1 VNSLGHDRTVQRRR
15 GFSLVELLVV
25 IGILAALMALILPA
39 VQKVREAANRMT
51 CANNLRQLGIAA
63 HHFHSDRGRLP
74 PGYIGPDPAE
84 FDRFPTNLH
93 RGQWVGHFPT
103 LLPYL
108 EQEAVY
114 KQLQIEFNIHVVTDI
129 PWFWKMP
136 GPISHPENYTAGRTE
151 IKTFRCPSAPNWQ
164 VQPGTGSGTGGT
176 LLGVHVSNSKD
187 FIIPGLT
194 SGVLTSAW
202 KDDYVRS
209 ANYKFLAR
217 TNYMGVAGCGAGNHP
232 YFSSFEGVYTNRSQT
247 TLTQIT
253 ILDGTSNTLL
263 YGETCGHHWQSPPF
277 SKDICWMAGGALGTY
292 LGLQRGR
299 EALTIAFSSWHSA
312 GVQFCFADGSVR
324 MVRFGNTVWD
334 GFSDTFPPD
343 WHLLQQLAGFRDGQ
357 SADTSAL
364 LD

>member
-1 VNSLGHDRTVQRRR
+1 MARKTGRAA
-15 GFSLVELLVV
+15 FSLVELLVV
-25 IGILAALMALILPA
+25 IGIIAVLIGLTLPA
-39 VQKVREAANRMT
+39 IQKVREAASRMK
-51 CANNLRQLGIAA
+51 CAHHLRQLGTAA
-63 HHFHSDRGRLP
+63 HSFHNDRGRLP
-74 PGYIGPDPAE
+74 PGYLGPAPERADVYPFGLHQDQWIGHLPM
-84 FDRFPTNLH
+84 
-93 RGQWVGHFPT
+93 

-108 EQEAVY
+108 EYEQVY
-114 KQLQIEFNIHVVTDI
+114 SMIEVDYDLHVTGGL
-129 PWFWKMP
+129 PWFLSGRNP
-136 GPISHPENYTAGRTE
+136 NRAHQRNYEAASIPIRL
-151 IKTFRCPSAPNWQ
+151 FLCPSAPNFE
-164 VQPGTGSGTGGT
+164 VIPDPDPAGGGT
-176 LLGVHVSNSKD
+176 IIGLHVFNSKD
-187 FIIPGLT
+187 FQIIGRRFPVFTCGY
-194 SGVLTSAW
+194 
-202 KDDYVRS
+202 KDSYILYPK
-209 ANYKFLAR
+209 AMFLPR
-217 TNYMGVAGCGAGNHP
+217 TNYVGVAGCGAGNHP
-232 YFSSFEGVYTNRSQT
+232 YFSRFEGVYTNRSQT

-299 EALTIAFSSWHSA
+299 EALTIALSSWHSA

>member
-1 VNSLGHDRTVQRRR
+1 MARKTGRAA
-15 GFSLVELLVV
+15 FSLVELLVV
-25 IGILAALMALILPA
+25 IGIIAVLIGLTLPA
-39 VQKVREAANRMT
+39 IQKVREAASRMK
-51 CANNLRQLGIAA
+51 CANHLRQLGTAA
-63 HHFHSDRGRLP
+63 HNYHNDRGKLP
-74 PGYIGPDPAE
+74 PGYLGPAPERTEVFPFGVRQDQWIGHLPM
-84 FDRFPTNLH
+84 
-93 RGQWVGHFPT
+93 

-108 EQEAVY
+108 EQEHVY
-114 KQLQIEFNIHVVTDI
+114 RRITVNYDVHFKGGL
-129 PWFWKMP
+129 PWFLSAREP
-136 GPISHPENYTAGRTE
+136 NVAHEANNQAAGTPISL
-151 IKTFRCPSAPNWQ
+151 FRCPSAPDFE
-164 VQPGTGSGTGGT
+164 VQPIPGPGGGGT
-176 LLGVHVSNSKD
+176 LLGVHVFNSRTFTFLD
-187 FIIPGLT
+187 VHYPVFT
-194 SGVLTSAW
+194 CAYR
-202 KDDYVRS
+202 DDYRLYPE
-209 ANYKFLAR
+209 AMFLPR
-217 TNYMGVAGCGAGNHP
+217 TNYVGIAGCGAGNHP
-232 YFSSFEGVYTNRSQT
+232 YFSRFEGVYTNRSQT

-299 EALTIAFSSWHSA
+299 EALTIALSSWHSA